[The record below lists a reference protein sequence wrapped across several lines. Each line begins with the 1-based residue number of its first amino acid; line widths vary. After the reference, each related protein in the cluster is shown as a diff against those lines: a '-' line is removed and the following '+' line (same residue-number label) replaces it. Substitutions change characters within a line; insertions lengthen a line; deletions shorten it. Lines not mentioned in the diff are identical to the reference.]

1 MRLTKT
7 FSLYPF
13 FQELKVQEL
22 ESNLESVN
30 YELSRT
36 KQQKDELM
44 KHYEQVKS
52 CTSWNKII

>member
-7 FSLYPF
+7 FYLYPF